1 MTPHALLIDRR
12 NRVVVADRENNR
24 VQRFDRDGRFLDEMR
39 GLCRPMDV
47 FERDDGM
54 LLVTDLVP
62 SVSAFASDGA
72 RVGRGRPS
80 LQGAHGITGDSS
92 GTLYLAEIEPNS
104 ISCLRPMAA
113 TTA

>member
-1 MTPHALLIDRR
+1 
-12 NRVVVADRENNR
+12 
-24 VQRFDRDGRFLDEMR
+24 
-39 GLCRPMDV
+39 MDV
-47 FERDDGM
+47 FERDDGI

-62 SVSAFASDGA
+62 SVNAFAEEGA

-104 ISCLRPMAA
+104 ISCLRPLPA
-113 TTA
+113 TMRPDGAPFPPCGGRSIAQR

>member
-1 MTPHALLIDRR
+1 
-12 NRVVVADRENNR
+12 
-24 VQRFDRDGRFLDEMR
+24 
-39 GLCRPMDV
+39 MDV

-104 ISCLRPMAA
+104 ISCLRSDGGDDGRLKARAFPPLRGKVASRSDDG
-113 TTA
+113 